1 MGLLWFLIIGVIAG
15 WLAGLIMRGAGFGVI
30 GDLIVGV
37 IGAMIGGHVLGWI
50 GIVAYGLVGSLV
62 AATVGAVILVGVV
75 RLIKTA

>member
-1 MGLLWFLIIGVIAG
+1 MGLLWFLIIGMIAG

-50 GIVAYGLVGSLV
+50 GIVAYGLIGSLV

-75 RLIKTA
+75 RLLKTA